1 MPPTATPAPSPTPP
15 AAGTPTAR
23 AAPPGASPPAS
34 GAACAAGVD
43 LLGFSDALDKA
54 RFEDTAVGG
63 LSALAYDP
71 TRDVYLA
78 LVDNERDTPAR
89 LYTVRLPLAGGALGR
104 PEVMGV
110 TRLRD
115 AAGRPFTGRTLDGEG
130 LARLPAGDLLVASET
145 EPSLRR
151 FAPDGRLLAE
161 LAAPARF
168 QVAPRGQATANMTF
182 EGLAIGPD
190 GTVVFV
196 AMEGPL
202 APDGWT
208 NDGRGRL
215 RLLRYEERG
224 EASFVAVAH
233 YFYLT
238 EPGQAVSELVV
249 LDGGDL
255 LVLERGFFPGAGN
268 TVRLFRVTPSGAADV
283 TQRASLD
290 APDLTPLRKQVL
302 VDLAACPPGGARHP
316 AAQPTPLL
324 DNYEAMALGPALPDG
339 RRTLLLVSD
348 DNFGADQVTRVL
360 ALAVRP

>member
-1 MPPTATPAPSPTPP
+1 MTPTAVPTLSPTPP
-15 AAGTPTAR
+15 VGRTPTAP
-23 AAPPGASPPAS
+23 AASPSASPPAS
-34 GAACAAGVD
+34 GTACAPGVD

-54 RFEDTAVGG
+54 RFDDTAVGG
-63 LSALAYDP
+63 LSALSYDP
-71 TRDVYLA
+71 ARKVYLA

-89 LYTVRLPLAGGALGR
+89 LYTLRVPLDGDALGR
-104 PEVMGV
+104 PEIVSV

-115 AAGRPFTGRTLDGEG
+115 NAGRPFTGRTLDGEG
-130 LARLPAGDLLVASET
+130 LVRLPSGNLLVASET

-161 LAAPARF
+161 LPAPTRF
-168 QVAPRGQATANMTF
+168 QVAPRGEATANMTF
-182 EGLAIGPD
+182 ESLALSPD
-190 GTVVFV
+190 GAVVFV

-215 RLLRYEERG
+215 RLLRLEERG
-224 EASFVAVAH
+224 EAGFVSIAEH
-233 YFYLT
+233 YYLT
-238 EPGQAVSELVV
+238 EPGQAVSELAV

-255 LVLERGFFPGAGN
+255 LVLERGFFPGVGN
-268 TVRLFRVTPSGAADV
+268 MVRLFRVTLSGAADV
-283 TQRASLD
+283 TGRASLD
-290 APDLTPLRKQVL
+290 TPDLSPLRKQLL

-339 RRTLLLVSD
+339 RRALLLVSD

-360 ALAVRP
+360 ALAIRL